1 MFSKFNK
8 RLFFIFFICLCCIV
22 FLYKVKS
29 ILAPFIFGLLIAYI
43 CKNTV
48 EKYEKKFSRQTLSLV
63 IISLISL
70 FFIFILIFVAPIVV
84 KQIMEITKQLSIFA
98 KEFNVDVFYNKHIKI
113 LNIMNI
119 NSPQEVSSLLNG
131 LYNLFTKY
139 FADIANIF
147 ISSSWKIV
155 NTSFMFFITPIIAF
169 YFLRDWKI
177 MNKNIMRLIPKEY
190 KNNYNILKMRIDDI
204 LHNYIIGQINVT
216 IIISIFY
223 TTLLLFIGFEYSFIV
238 GITAGI
244 LTLLPY
250 IGAFGGC
257 FIGLCLSFFQY
268 GYNLTKILEII
279 AIFSCGQFLEG
290 NFITPSLIGNRIK
303 VHPLWLMFAMFAG
316 ASLKGF
322 WGIVISMPI
331 SAIIGVVYRFSQ
343 EIKIQNNRQILFNKQ
358 GKIND
363 NR

>member
-1 MFSKFNK
+1 MFSQLNK
-8 RLFFIFFICLCCIV
+8 KLFFIFFVCLFCIV

-48 EKYEKKFSRQTLSLV
+48 EKYETKFSRHTLSIF

-70 FFIFILIFVAPIVV
+70 FFILFLIFIAPIVARQV
-84 KQIMEITKQLSIFA
+84 VEITKQLSSIL
-98 KEFNVDVFYNKHIKI
+98 KEFDVNIFYQKHIKI
-113 LNIMNI
+113 LKFINIK
-119 NSPQEVSSLLNG
+119 SPQEFSSLLNKFYD
-131 LYNLFTKY
+131 LATRYFTNV
-139 FADIANIF
+139 ANIF
-147 ISSSWKIV
+147 IYSSWKIV

-177 MNKNIMRLIPKEY
+177 MNKNIMRLVPKEY

-216 IIISIFY
+216 IIMSIFY
-223 TTLLLFIGFEYSFIV
+223 TVLLLFIGFEYSFVV

-244 LTLLPY
+244 LTLMPY

-257 FIGLCLSFFQY
+257 IMGVFLSFFQY

-290 NFITPSLIGNRIK
+290 NFITPTLIGNKIN

-343 EIKIQNNRQILFNKQ
+343 EIKIKNNRQILFNNR
-358 GKIND
+358 GNVND
-363 NR
+363 SR

>member
-1 MFSKFNK
+1 MFSKLNK
-8 RLFFIFFICLCCIV
+8 KLFFIFFICLFCIL

-48 EKYEKKFSRQTLSLV
+48 ERYEKNFSRQTLSFA

-177 MNKNIMRLIPKEY
+177 MNKNIMRLVPKEY
-190 KNNYNILKMRIDDI
+190 KNNYNILKMRIDDV

-216 IIISIFY
+216 IIISIF
-223 TTLLLFIGFEYSFIV
+223 
-238 GITAGI
+238 
-244 LTLLPY
+244 
-250 IGAFGGC
+250 
-257 FIGLCLSFFQY
+257 
-268 GYNLTKILEII
+268 
-279 AIFSCGQFLEG
+279 
-290 NFITPSLIGNRIK
+290 
-303 VHPLWLMFAMFAG
+303 
-316 ASLKGF
+316 
-322 WGIVISMPI
+322 
-331 SAIIGVVYRFSQ
+331 
-343 EIKIQNNRQILFNKQ
+343 
-358 GKIND
+358 
-363 NR
+363 